1 MNGLNVPET
10 VKLAVE
16 EIHRAPYNP
25 RVMTPDKMKALKASL
40 KKHGFVLN
48 LVVQKWSKEL
58 NLAHVLI
65 GGHQRVTAMEEIC
78 KEEGWPLPTHLPCIV
93 LDVKDDIAK
102 QLNISLNNVE
112 GEFDPFK
119 LGQIFTDI
127 YPTMTTDD
135 VLASGF
141 IQEQIEQMQSLV
153 LSVDDQLASL
163 QKELDMNMPDFG
175 RSITLSI
182 EFDTVEA
189 RDETKAILKRL
200 AMESNS
206 KPGDIVTK
214 AIVMLSS
221 LHPA

>member
-1 MNGLNVPET
+1 MIGLNVPET

-16 EIHRAPYNP
+16 EIHQAPYNP

-58 NLAHVLI
+58 GLSHVLI

-93 LDVKDDIAK
+93 LDVTDAIAK

-153 LSVDDQLASL
+153 LSVDDQLANL
-163 QKELDMNMPDFG
+163 QKELDVNMPDFG

-200 AMESNS
+200 AVESNS

-214 AIVMLSS
+214 AIAMLSS